1 MLRILREITNP
12 SFEFCTTTRSED
24 LGKILICVGGLS
36 EHVSGTSHM
45 CIPHSAA
52 VYLCIYVALGIA
64 KKNEDFID
72 ALYRWAAGPIELL
85 WFSFFSSQLYHHI
98 VVAIPVCI
106 LVLASFAESIY
117 WYYLWLIFLGFIG
130 LLVHRLYC

>member
-1 MLRILREITNP
+1 
-12 SFEFCTTTRSED
+12 
-24 LGKILICVGGLS
+24 
-36 EHVSGTSHM
+36 M

-117 WYYLWLIFLGFIG
+117 WYYLWLMFLGFIA
-130 LLVHRLYC
+130 LLVFLLFNSLTAFNKSLGML